1 MDPNEQPPEPT
12 LPSAEQ
18 MRARRLAKLGGGQ
31 TSSSASSTDR
41 AGSPSSDRAAS
52 PTAKPASSPATPLA
66 STTTPTT
73 SKITITPRPAPAQAS
88 TGKHPDTRTAD
99 REASPSKRQ
108 RVDSTNTAASAD
120 AATAK
125 LHSSPLPL
133 LTTTP
138 AAVPPK
144 PTPVAKPANP
154 TPNPVNAAEALAEWT
169 DATISSVLHVT
180 VSPDQKQDRHGAALT
195 FLKDLRGEIVERNG
209 GDETKPVRMTAD
221 DIDPAFLEA
230 CSAFSH
236 KRPLL
241 DYLLPAYKAVGKLLK
256 SRITVPQRVAVLQ
269 EIKRLCMSNIVFAL
283 TMPEYF
289 GRDANPHHDT
299 LMPYLLRGVRPD
311 DAHSLDMD
319 FLTEAVARFDDDEDQ
334 LLQGVFAK
342 SMVDI
347 SAKLATMS
355 MDDGYTPYIEA
366 MLTYTRFK
374 PLLVAVANH
383 PSFQMAQSAPNI
395 ERFTILGPF
404 FRISPLQS
412 EVSKTYFGGL
422 HKTKLTRQDAVYGAL
437 QMTLD
442 QHQSN
447 LHAIAMAFARAGDGP
462 RNKLLDWFA
471 YTMNVNHKRR
481 ALQVNAKEVAS
492 DGFMMNIAA
501 VLDRMCEPFME
512 ASFSRMERIEI
523 DYLRRKPRV
532 DISDETKL
540 NADQAQ
546 ADAFYAKPAE
556 GESKFVSE
564 LFFLNMASHHYGTG
578 AAGQKYKDMDRE
590 IKHMEQ
596 QFAMLEEEKKKLVA
610 AGTQPT
616 ARPMLL
622 VEQHLKTY
630 DAAIDRHVAYKY
642 SLEAVLLDEKMQQR
656 SLMFMRYVS
665 VWLLRSA
672 SSSDYTPDKEL
683 QLPLPREEPE
693 AFSCLPEY
701 TFQIVVDHLKFLF
714 RRVPRI
720 LPSAVGDEMVALCIT
735 FLESSEYIRNPYLKS
750 SLVSLLF
757 SGTWRMYHLANGV
770 LGDALSNSKFAN
782 KHLLHAL
789 MKFYIE
795 CELTGAHT
803 QFYDKFN
810 IRYEIFQ
817 VIKAV
822 WPNDLYKQQLTQ
834 QSKTNRAFFVQFVNL
849 LLNDATYVLDEAL
862 SRFPKIHDLQK
873 ELQNPNALRPE
884 ERQQK
889 ESELKA
895 AESQAQSYMQLANET
910 VSMMKLF
917 TEALS
922 EAFTMPEIVSRLAGM
937 LDYNLVTLAGPT
949 SRNLKVENPEKYFF
963 NPKVLLPQI
972 VELYLNLGDKA
983 TFVEAVASD
992 GRSYKPEIFDGATRI
1007 LTTKG
1012 LMDPLKLQ
1020 AWDVLRGKFR
1030 KAKELIDQAE
1040 TDLGEIPAEFEDP
1053 IMGDLMKD
1061 PVILPS
1067 RHIVDRST
1075 IVQHLLSD
1083 PKDPFTRQP
1092 MTADDVIPATEL
1104 KEQIEAWKA
1113 DRIAAALS
1121 KNKDTG
1127 GAATVTEAIATVT
1140 GSSSEVP
1147 AGFEAPDNDAMDT
1160 AE

>member
-1 MDPNEQPPEPT
+1 MDSSDQPPEPT

-31 TSSSASSTDR
+31 SASTTSTDR
-41 AGSPSSDRAAS
+41 AGSPASDKTGSPVSRPAAS
-52 PTAKPASSPATPLA
+52 PAAVNTPSASTTPKISITPRSAPAQISPGKHKHTQSTEHGASTKRQQLDVPQQPTSAAKPATP
-66 STTTPTT
+66 S
-73 SKITITPRPAPAQAS
+73 
-88 TGKHPDTRTAD
+88 
-99 REASPSKRQ
+99 
-108 RVDSTNTAASAD
+108 
-120 AATAK
+120 
-125 LHSSPLPL
+125 
-133 LTTTP
+133 
-138 AAVPPK
+138 
-144 PTPVAKPANP
+144 
-154 TPNPVNAAEALAEWT
+154 PNPIDAAEAFADWT
-169 DATISSVLHVT
+169 DATISSLLRVT
-180 VSPDQKQDRHGAALT
+180 INPDQPKDRHGAALT
-195 FLKDLRGEIVERNG
+195 LLDDLRSEILERNG
-209 GDETKPVRMTAD
+209 GSDEKPVRMTVD
-221 DIDPAFLEA
+221 DVDAAFLEA
-230 CSAFSH
+230 CSKLSP
-236 KRPLL
+236 KKPLL
-241 DYLLPAYKAVGKLLK
+241 DYLLPVYKSANRLLK
-256 SRITVPQRVAVLQ
+256 GRTLAAQRVAVFQ
-269 EIKRLCMSNIVFAL
+269 EIKRLGMSNIVFAL
-283 TMPEYF
+283 TMPEYV
-289 GRDANPHHDT
+289 GREANPHHDT
-299 LMPYLLRGVRPD
+299 LMPYLLRGMRPD
-311 DAHSLDMD
+311 DPLSLDMD
-319 FLTEAVARFDDDEDQ
+319 FLTDAVARFDDDDEQ

-347 SAKLATMS
+347 STKLATMS
-355 MDDGYTPYIEA
+355 MDDEYTPYIDA
-366 MLTYTRFK
+366 MLTYSRFK
-374 PLLVAVANH
+374 PLLLTLASH

-404 FRISPLQS
+404 FRISPLQP
-412 EVSKTYFGGL
+412 EVSRTYFGGM
-422 HKTKLTRQDAVYGAL
+422 HKTKLTRQDAVYSAQ

-442 QHQSN
+442 QHQTN
-447 LHAIAMAFARAGDGP
+447 LHTIAMAFARAGDAP

-471 YTMNVNHKRR
+471 YTMNANHKRR
-481 ALQVNAKEVAS
+481 AMQVDAKEVAT

-512 ASFSRMERIEI
+512 ASFARMERIEI
-523 DYLRRKPRV
+523 DYLRRKPRI

-546 ADAFYAKPAE
+546 ADAFYAKTAE
-556 GESKFVSE
+556 GETKFVSE

-578 AAGQKYKDMDRE
+578 AAGQKFKDMDRE
-590 IKHMEQ
+590 IKHMEE
-596 QFAMLEEEKKKLVA
+596 QFAVLEEEKKKLIGMGA
-610 AGTQPT
+610 QPNH
-616 ARPMLL
+616 RPMLV

-630 DAAIDRHVAYKY
+630 SAALDRHVAYKH
-642 SLEAVLLDEKMQQR
+642 SLAAVLLDEKMQQR
-656 SLMFMRYVS
+656 ALMFMRYVS
-665 VWLLRSA
+665 VWLLRIA
-672 SSSDYTPDKEL
+672 SGSNYTPDKEL
-683 QLPLPREEPE
+683 QLPLPSEPPA

-714 RRVPRI
+714 GRVPRI

-810 IRYEIFQ
+810 IRFEIFQ

-873 ELQNPNALRPE
+873 ELQSPNALQPE

-889 ESELKA
+889 ELELKQ
-895 AESQAQSYMQLANET
+895 AEHQAQSYMQLANET

-949 SRNLKVENPEKYFF
+949 SRNLKVESPEKYNF

-992 GRSYKPEIFDGATRI
+992 GRSYKPEIFEGATRI
-1007 LTTKG
+1007 LATKG
-1012 LMDPLKLQ
+1012 LMDQEKLQ
-1020 AWDVLRGKFR
+1020 AWNVLRGKFA

-1092 MTADDVIPATEL
+1092 MTVDDVIPATEL
-1104 KEQIEAWKA
+1104 KQQIEAWKA

-1121 KNKDTG
+1121 ANKDTG
-1127 GAATVTEAIATVT
+1127 GATTVTEAIATAT
-1140 GSSSEVP
+1140 GSSSAVP
-1147 AGFEAPDNDAMDT
+1147 AGYEAPDEDAMDT

>member
-1 MDPNEQPPEPT
+1 MDPNDQPPEHT

-31 TSSSASSTDR
+31 SSPSASNSDR
-41 AGSPSSDRAAS
+41 AGSPSSDKPATPAANPAPSPAAS
-52 PTAKPASSPATPLA
+52 PASS
-66 STTTPTT
+66 SSPTT
-73 SKITITPRPAPAQAS
+73 AKITITPRPAPAQSS
-88 TGKHPDTRTAD
+88 TGKHQDPRSAD

-108 RVDSTNTAASAD
+108 RVDGTNAVGALLV
-120 AATAK
+120 ATAPANN
-125 LHSSPLPL
+125 S
-133 LTTTP
+133 
-138 AAVPPK
+138 AAVPSRQP
-144 PTPVAKPANP
+144 PAAKPATP

-169 DATISSVLHVT
+169 DSTISSVLHVT
-180 VSPDQKQDRHGAALT
+180 VNPDQKQDRHGTTLT
-195 FLKDLRGEIVERNG
+195 FLKEVRSDILERNG
-209 GDETKPVRMTAD
+209 GDESKPVLLTVD

-230 CSAFSH
+230 CGACSH
-236 KRPLL
+236 KKPLL
-241 DYLLPAYKAVGKLLK
+241 DYLLPVFKNVSKLLK
-256 SRITVPQRVAVLQ
+256 SRISAPERVAALE
-269 EIKRLCMSNIVFAL
+269 EIKRLSMSNIVFAL

-289 GRDANPHHDT
+289 GRDPNPAHDT

-311 DAHSLDMD
+311 DPHSLDME
-319 FLTEAVARFDDDEDQ
+319 FLTAAVARFEDDEDG
-334 LLQGVFAK
+334 LLQGMFAK

-355 MDDGYTPYIEA
+355 MDDGYLPYIEA
-366 MLTYTRFK
+366 MMTYTRFK

-404 FRISPLQS
+404 FRISPLQA
-412 EVSKTYFGGL
+412 EVSKTYFGGY
-422 HKTKLTRQDAVYGAL
+422 HKTKLTRQEAVYGAL

-447 LHAIAMAFARAGDGP
+447 LHTIAMAFARAGDGP

-546 ADAFYAKPAE
+546 ADTFYAKTAD

-596 QFAMLEEEKKKLVA
+596 QLAMLKEEKQKLIG
-610 AGTQPT
+610 AGAQPND
-616 ARPMLL
+616 RSMLL

-630 DAAIDRHVAYKY
+630 DAAIDRHVAYKH
-642 SLEAVLLDEKMQQR
+642 SLEAVLLDEKMQAR
-656 SLMFMRYVS
+656 TLMFMRYVS

-672 SSSDYTPDKEL
+672 SRSDYTPDKQL
-683 QLPLPREEPE
+683 QLPLPSEQPE

-701 TFQIVVDHLKFLF
+701 TLQIVVDHLKFLF

-770 LGDALSNSKFAN
+770 LGDSLSNSKFAN

-895 AESQAQSYMQLANET
+895 AENQAQSYMQLANET

-972 VELYLNLGDKA
+972 IELYLNLGDKA
-983 TFVEAVASD
+983 SFVEAVASD
-992 GRSYKPEIFDGATRI
+992 GRSYKPEIFESATRI
-1007 LTTKG
+1007 LTNKG
-1012 LMDPLKLQ
+1012 LMDQEKLQ
-1020 AWDVLRGKFR
+1020 AWDVLRGKFA

-1092 MTADDVIPATEL
+1092 MTVDDVIPATEL
-1104 KEQIEAWKA
+1104 KQQIEEWKA
-1113 DRIAAALS
+1113 ERIATALA

-1127 GAATVTEAIATVT
+1127 GASTVTEAIATAT
-1140 GSSSEVP
+1140 SSSNEVP
-1147 AGFEAPDNDAMDT
+1147 EGFEEPDAMDT
-1160 AE
+1160 SE